1 VLSLH
6 APRTVNDARLQ
17 TVDVAAHALPLLLAD
32 AEAEYARTVDA
43 MQGMLAKVK
52 EYDSDLEAQ
61 LSASI
66 QAMSAHSAIL
76 AQSAVL
82 AARALDAHRDLNL
95 QTAAAVLGNMSS
107 EAPAASSSSSSTPT
121 PPSSSSHIQHMRG
134 QVAACG
140 DVGILGLLE
149 WASAKALLV
158 QKTHIADAFARTS
171 EFLCR
176 PETSMRAALQL
187 IREHP
192 HCGEAVLHALVEAE
206 LLVDHRKTGSSA
218 HTAAGFG
225 VGEVASVGA
234 CK

>member
-1 VLSLH
+1 
-6 APRTVNDARLQ
+6 
-17 TVDVAAHALPLLLAD
+17 
-32 AEAEYARTVDA
+32 
-43 MQGMLAKVK
+43 
-52 EYDSDLEAQ
+52 
-61 LSASI
+61 
-66 QAMSAHSAIL
+66 
-76 AQSAVL
+76 
-82 AARALDAHRDLNL
+82 
-95 QTAAAVLGNMSS
+95 
-107 EAPAASSSSSSTPT
+107 
-121 PPSSSSHIQHMRG
+121 MRG